1 MELVFDT
8 IFMSWDM
15 VFQDRKVYLK
25 IMRHNSILCAAAIAA
40 LFCLPINAKSPKYV
54 FMFIGDGMSTPQRMV
69 SDEFSRKIGRGP
81 LAMNMLPC
89 QCMTRTKAANSLVTD
104 SAAAATAIACGERA
118 NMGALGVTPDGK
130 RIESVAEI
138 ARDKGMKVGIVT
150 TVTIVHATPAGFY
163 AHLRSR
169 SDFYKIALELID
181 SRFDFFAGGGVYDKY
196 DDKKNSRYKGNV
208 FDLAAK
214 SGYNVVKTKAGFD
227 ALKPGCG
234 RTWCVFGDE
243 SMDFVIDSPKDV
255 PTLADMVAKSIELL
269 DNPNGFFIMG
279 EGGKLD
285 YGAHANDPATVVR
298 ETVAMDDAVK
308 VALEFAKK
316 HPEETLIITTGDHE
330 TGGMTMGFGG
340 TGAKFRIELLA
351 YQKCSTDAF
360 SNMIADKIRANPKI
374 TFNDVKADVTAK
386 FGLIFDKAAAT
397 DRDKR
402 HLLLNAAEIDILK
415 KAFKT
420 DVGMVLS
427 NAVETRAHDAA
438 RRRKFAAAAR
448 RLLSNHAGIGWTT
461 GSHTAM
467 PTMTTSQGCGAEN
480 FVGIMNNSDIA
491 LKLKALLK

>member
-1 MELVFDT
+1 MKNMHSKVFA
-8 IFMSWDM
+8 S
-15 VFQDRKVYLK
+15 
-25 IMRHNSILCAAAIAA
+25 AAAAA
-40 LFCLPINAKSPKYV
+40 LLCLPLRAKAPKYV

-69 SDEFSRKIGRGP
+69 SDEFSRSIGRGP
-81 LAMNMLPC
+81 LAMNMLPY
-89 QCMTRTKAANSLVTD
+89 QCMTRTKAANALVTD

-118 NMGALGVTPDGK
+118 NNSALGVTPDGK
-130 RIESVAEI
+130 PIASVAEV

-169 SDFYKIALELID
+169 SDFYRIALELID

-196 DDKKNSRYKGNV
+196 DDKKNRKYKGNV
-208 FDLAAK
+208 FDLAVK
-214 SGYNVVKTKAGFD
+214 SGYNLVKDDKAAFD

-234 RTWCVFGDE
+234 KTWCVFGEE
-243 SMDFVIDSPKDV
+243 SMDFVIDSPKGV
-255 PTLADMVAKSIELL
+255 PSLAEMLSKGIELL
-269 DNPNGFFIMG
+269 ESPAGFFIMA

-308 VALEFAKK
+308 VAVDFAKR
-316 HPEETLIITTGDHE
+316 HPDDTLIITTGDHE

-340 TGAKFRIELLA
+340 TGAKFRVELLA
-351 YQKCSTDAF
+351 YQKCSTDTF

-374 TFNDVKADVTAK
+374 KFNDVKADVTK
-386 FGLIFDKAAAT
+386 YFGLIFDKASAT
-397 DRDKR
+397 NRDKR
-402 HLLLNAAEIDILK
+402 HLLLNSAEIDMLR
-415 KAFKT
+415 KAFAT

-427 NAVETRAHDAA
+427 NAKETRAHDAA

-448 RLLSNHAGIGWTT
+448 RILSNHAGIGWTT

-480 FVGIMNNSDIA
+480 FVGIMNNADIA
-491 LKLKALLK
+491 RKLKSLLQ